1 MTIWR
6 KYPIIH
12 RKKGILLVGKNP
24 LEVRVDFKAG
34 DMADYPAH
42 GVGIVEKIETKCFND
57 GKKESFYVLRILD
70 TGITIMI
77 PMGNAEQVGLRA
89 IMDASAVR
97 SVYKILKEREV
108 ELEPKPWNRR
118 YRMYMEKLKSGS
130 PFDIAE
136 VLRNLLLLKN
146 GKALSFGERK
156 MLDSARSLLVK
167 EISIAKSVTE
177 AVVEAD
183 LRRFL
188 NL

>member
-1 MTIWR
+1 
-6 KYPIIH
+6 
-12 RKKGILLVGKNP
+12 
-24 LEVRVDFKAG
+24 
-34 DMADYPAH
+34 MAVYPAH
-42 GVGIVEKIETKCFND
+42 GVGIVEKIETKCFKD

-108 ELEPKPWNRR
+108 DLE
-118 YRMYMEKLKSGS
+118 LKSGS
-130 PFDIAE
+130 PYDIAE
-136 VLRNLLLLKN
+136 VLRNLLLLKS

-156 MLDSARSLLVK
+156 MLDAARSLLVK

>member
-1 MTIWR
+1 M
-6 KYPIIH
+6 
-12 RKKGILLVGKNP
+12 
-24 LEVRVDFKAG
+24 
-34 DMADYPAH
+34 
-42 GVGIVEKIETKCFND
+42 
-57 GKKESFYVLRILD
+57 
-70 TGITIMI
+70 
-77 PMGNAEQVGLRA
+77 
-89 IMDASAVR
+89 
-97 SVYKILKEREV
+97 
-108 ELEPKPWNRR
+108 ELEPKPWNQR

-136 VLRNLLLLKN
+136 VLRNLLLLKS